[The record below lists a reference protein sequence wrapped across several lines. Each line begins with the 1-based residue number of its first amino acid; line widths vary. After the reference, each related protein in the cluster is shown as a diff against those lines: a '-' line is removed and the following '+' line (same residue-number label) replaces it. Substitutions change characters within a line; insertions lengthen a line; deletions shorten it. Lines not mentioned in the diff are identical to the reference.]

1 MWPAR
6 SGRIQVTG
14 GFWLLILWFWYANG
28 LSVLLSVL
36 TAAAAHEAG
45 HWAVLRLLGVRTTAL
60 RISAFGAELYASRE
74 TMGYGGELAAILAGP
89 AVNLV
94 SGMVLSQL
102 GPQFW
107 AAAGAH
113 LVLGAF
119 NLLPLRPLDGGNAV
133 FALAS
138 WAAGPAAGER
148 LTRVLGGVTVAAGA
162 TGMAALM
169 WCSGGSLW
177 LVPPL
182 VGMLWA
188 GGKELF
194 EK

>member
-1 MWPAR
+1 MYPAY

-14 GFWLLILWFWYANG
+14 GFWLLLLWFWYANG
-28 LSVLLSVL
+28 LWILLSVL

-45 HWAVLRLLGVRTTAL
+45 HWAVLRLQGVQVTAL
-60 RISAFGAELYASRE
+60 RVSVFGAELHAHRG
-74 TMGYGGELAAILAGP
+74 MLGYGGELAAILAGP

-94 SGMVLSQL
+94 SGLVLSRL
-102 GPQFW
+102 GEQFW

-113 LVLGAF
+113 LVLGVF
-119 NLLPLRPLDGGNAV
+119 NLLPLRPLDGGNAI
-133 FALAS
+133 FTLAS
-138 WAAGPAAGER
+138 WAAGPEAGEWAAR
-148 LTRVLGGVTVAAGA
+148 GFGIWTALSAAVFLTGV
-162 TGMAALM
+162 M

-182 VGMLWA
+182 VGMLFA

-194 EK
+194 KK